1 MKKFLVCALPLFAL
15 TLLLTACTSGAPAP
29 EPGMKNSET
38 VLGTISGENVH
49 GIGGEAFTGH
59 KDETVLGIISGENV
73 HSIGGEAFTGRK
85 DETVLGIIPQDAVES
100 LPGVQQ

>member
-49 GIGGEAFTGH
+49 GIGGEAFTG
-59 KDETVLGIISGENV
+59 
-73 HSIGGEAFTGRK
+73 RK